1 MNRIRT
7 VFGKLQ
13 EKGRKAL
20 IPFITAG
27 DPHPAMTVS
36 LMHALVDAGADI
48 IELGVPF
55 SDPMSDG
62 PVIQH
67 ASERAL
73 KFGTS
78 LRDILGMVSEFRKT
92 DASTPVVLMGY
103 LNPIEAMG
111 YGKFAH
117 EAKRAGV
124 DGLLTVDCPPE
135 EAGDLLEAL
144 SAEGIEPIF
153 LLSPTTSKERIGK
166 VAKIAS
172 GYVYYVSLKG
182 VTGATHLDFSEI
194 EARVAEIR
202 KEIDLPVCVGFGI
215 RDEQTARSAS
225 RIADG
230 VVIGSRI
237 VQEIE
242 NSDKESVV
250 RNVAAFVAAMRNAI
264 DGKREPT

>member
-7 VFGKLQ
+7 VFGQLK
-13 EKGRKAL
+13 ERDKKAL

-27 DPHPAMTVS
+27 DPHPSMTVS
-36 LMHALVDAGADI
+36 LMHALVAAGADV

-62 PVIQH
+62 PAIQH

-78 LRDILGMVSEFRKT
+78 LKDILGMVAEFRKK
-92 DASTPVVLMGY
+92 DDVTPVVLMGY
-103 LNPIEAMG
+103 LNPYEAMG
-111 YGKFAH
+111 YEKFAH
-117 EAKRAGV
+117 DAKRSGV
-124 DGLLTVDCPPE
+124 DGVLTVDCPPE
-135 EAGDLLEAL
+135 EAEELLKAF
-144 SAEGIEPIF
+144 SAAGIDPIF
-153 LLSPTTSKERIGK
+153 LLSPTTSAERIK
-166 VAKIAS
+166 KIGQYAS

-194 EARVAEIR
+194 AAKVGEIR
-202 KEIDLPVCVGFGI
+202 KAIDLPVCIGFGI
-215 RDEQTARSAS
+215 RDEATAKAAS

-237 VQEIE
+237 VTEIE
-242 NSDKESVV
+242 TANHESAAG
-250 RNVAAFVAAMRNAI
+250 NVSAFLSTIRKAI
-264 DGKREPT
+264 DEERT